1 MEDNLCIMHNKRKNS
16 TPKKKKNRRKKME
29 ENKNKLKEY
38 FAIIDE
44 SMPEYCTGNCESCL
58 GCVGE

>member
-1 MEDNLCIMHNKRKNS
+1 
-16 TPKKKKNRRKKME
+16 ME

-44 SMPEYCTGNCESCL
+44 TMPEYCTGNCESCL